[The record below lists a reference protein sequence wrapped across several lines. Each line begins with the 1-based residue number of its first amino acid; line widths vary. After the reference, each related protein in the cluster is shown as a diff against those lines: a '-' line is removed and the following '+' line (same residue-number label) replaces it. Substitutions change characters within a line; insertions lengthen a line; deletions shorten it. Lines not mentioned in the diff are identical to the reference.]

1 MNTGDNRRNNL
12 NLQQLKERMDKSTE
26 VVNWYPYMEVDGAT
40 VRGPWGRWFR
50 VNDIDYGK
58 EHVASALD
66 DAEYAAAAMN
76 NLPKLIDELE
86 QFRKTFNEL
95 QDMIESVDAYDGRE
109 ALEMLDRVYGF
120 VRSYTGRQ
128 SIAERRPELVGLVS
142 GGGNRKEDLE

>member
-1 MNTGDNRRNNL
+1 MNGPKPQVLGPYVYQPSDV
-12 NLQQLKERMDKSTE
+12 ER
-26 VVNWYPYMEVDGAT
+26 
-40 VRGPWGRWFR
+40 
-50 VNDIDYGK
+50 
-58 EHVASALD
+58 
-66 DAEYAAAAMN
+66 AM
-76 NLPKLIDELE
+76 
-86 QFRKTFNEL
+86 NEL